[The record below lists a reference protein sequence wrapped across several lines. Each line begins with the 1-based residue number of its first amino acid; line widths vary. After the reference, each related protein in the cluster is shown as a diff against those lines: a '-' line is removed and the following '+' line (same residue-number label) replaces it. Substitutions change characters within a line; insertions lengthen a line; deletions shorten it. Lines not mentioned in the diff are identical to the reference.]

1 MSAAEQYSPQQ
12 RKKFQRTAILSAWFG
27 CVSEQLLDSN
37 SMIILYLITLGG
49 DESFSMFSTA
59 ISAICGIFMNIICAG
74 IISKT
79 GLRASYS
86 TAVFGSVGA
95 FWLMAA
101 APSIV
106 PIEYAKYLVI
116 AGCIIYCLL
125 RAPYSV
131 AWYPMLDM
139 ILAPDERGGFF
150 GIMRFS
156 YILINACILYLIG
169 KILGTAPAIHTM
181 QIIIA
186 VAGLCMLGRKICM
199 DKMPDNPEVKQNKL
213 DIKKSLN
220 ISIRNA
226 PLVGFS
232 FYSCFFNIATASI
245 MPLAVIYIK
254 TRLNFSAEAVMTST
268 SLYMVGMV
276 CGYAASGKLMNRIG
290 HRYFQIL
297 THSVYVAVLGV
308 LTMVHP
314 ATPYSHIIITI
325 LFWCLG
331 TGGAFFSC
339 LNSTEML
346 AAAKPGNKIMGMAF
360 CQTFTNMG
368 AAIGRLGTT
377 LVLAAGVLMPD
388 WKFFGINMSCYNFM
402 FMFCFIMMVFFYL
415 LLLLSPAVIAKH
427 DDYYEP

>member
-86 TAVFGSVGA
+86 TAVFGSAGA
-95 FWLMAA
+95 FLLMAA

-220 ISIRNA
+220 ISVHNA

>member
-74 IISKT
+74 IISKI

-86 TAVFGSVGA
+86 TSVYGSAGA

-116 AGCIIYCLL
+116 AGCLIYCLL

-220 ISIRNA
+220 ISVHNA

-297 THSVYVAVLGV
+297 THSVYAAVLGV